1 MLENDTGRDAKRHAR
16 FATSCSND
24 INMAVGHI
32 DNFLYGMVSKD
43 FPEPV
48 LFRRA
53 HDDEIAPLFIGHF
66 YDCVRDVTL
75 LDPCLDKCALASAS
89 T

>member
-1 MLENDTGRDAKRHAR
+1 
-16 FATSCSND
+16 
-24 INMAVGHI
+24 
-32 DNFLYGMVSKD
+32 MVSKD